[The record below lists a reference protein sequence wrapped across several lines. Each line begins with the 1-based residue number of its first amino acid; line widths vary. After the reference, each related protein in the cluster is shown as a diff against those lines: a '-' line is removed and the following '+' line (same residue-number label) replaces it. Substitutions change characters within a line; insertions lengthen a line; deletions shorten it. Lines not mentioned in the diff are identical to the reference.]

1 MAGITLLGRLTR
13 DPEMREV
20 NGKTVCK
27 FSVADVDKATRDRDA
42 AANFFTCEIWG
53 KGAEVVSNYFSK
65 GQRILVQGKLV
76 PNHWTNK
83 DGNLV
88 KDQLLKVAEFNFI
101 ESKNDSGSTR
111 TQGGSSS
118 QSFSEIPF

>member
-20 NGKTVCK
+20 NGKSVCK
-27 FSVADVDKATRDRDA
+27 FSVADVDKASRDRDA

-101 ESKNDSGSTR
+101 ETR
-111 TQGGSSS
+111 KEGNLESMMKDKG
-118 QSFSEIPF
+118 SFSEIPF

>member
-27 FSVADVDKATRDRDA
+27 FSVADVDKASRDRDA

-101 ESKNDSGSTR
+101 ETR
-111 TQGGSSS
+111 KEGNLESMMKDKS
-118 QSFSEIPF
+118 SFSEIPF